1 MTPEAH
7 RQYTHSEVCAIGEKI
22 VLAMRTHIRN
32 IRTADMYLLADET
45 ANVGWETIK
54 RELEG

>member
-1 MTPEAH
+1 MNRKAH
-7 RQYTHSEVCAIGEKI
+7 RQYTHEEVCDIADKI
-22 VLAMRTHIRN
+22 ILAMRTHIRN
-32 IRTADMYLLADET
+32 LRTADMYLLADET